1 MTKDEPSPSDRIGSF
16 IMKTKGKILVISG
29 NPDLQDACRQALTP
43 GDFSVQIAD
52 SLHDGIG
59 TAREENVDVVFLDEE
74 IFHSQREMLLLQ
86 KLWEKDAD
94 LVCLLLSKRDSL
106 NCALQPFQAEACNRV
121 PVPLLPEHLLPRV
134 TQALEQ
140 RADSF
145 EPKRVQLENLKKTV
159 EWVLEKRINSLELKS
174 LRAFVQNI
182 APLWSV
188 AGGEMETSDL
198 FEKDFL
204 APAAFRLTIAHEF
217 RAPLT
222 ALQSFLL
229 ILLKGY
235 VAPEKWREIIQHA
248 FDRSQDMLDLVDGL
262 MNLAAARQEMSLENR
277 SRVQLG
283 DVLEKLGPSLKT
295 EANERGLTLTLTV
308 RQNPFVVVNP
318 VHMSQLW
325 TNLISNAIKYTPA
338 GGSIQVSLEQDEAW
352 AIGAVEDSGI
362 GIRPQ
367 ELPLIFHEFY
377 RTAEAKN
384 MGVRGTGLGLPF
396 VKRIVE
402 GYGGGLEVKSDI
414 GKGSLFRF
422 TLPLATVPSI
432 EDSNTGEGTP

>member
-1 MTKDEPSPSDRIGSF
+1 MT
-16 IMKTKGKILVISG
+16 SG
-29 NPDLQDACRQALTP
+29 
-43 GDFSVQIAD
+43 GFSVRMAN
-52 SLHDGIG
+52 SLSDGMV
-59 TAREENVDVVFLDEE
+59 TAGEGNIDVVILDEE
-74 IFHSQREMLLLQ
+74 AFHLQREALLLQ

-94 LVCLLLSKRDSL
+94 LACLLLGKRGSINWVL
-106 NCALQPFQAEACNRV
+106 PPLQAEACNRV
-121 PVPLLPEHLLPRV
+121 PVALVPEQFLPQV
-134 TQALEQ
+134 TQALGQ
-140 RADSF
+140 RSDSF
-145 EPKRVQLENLKKTV
+145 ELKRVQLENLKKTV
-159 EWVLEKRINSLELKS
+159 EWVLANRIQSLELKS

-198 FEKDFL
+198 FDKDFL

-222 ALQSFLL
+222 ALQSYLL

-235 VAPEKWREIIQHA
+235 VPPEKWKETLQHA
-248 FDRSQDMLDLVDGL
+248 YDRSQEMLDLVDGL
-262 MNLAAARQEMSLENR
+262 MNLAAARQEMSMENR

-283 DVLEKLGPSLKT
+283 DILERLAPSLKT
-295 EANERGLTLTLTV
+295 EAGERGLTLTLTV
-308 RQNPFVVVNP
+308 LQNPFVMVNP

-338 GGSIQVSLEQDEAW
+338 GGSIQISLEQNEAW
-352 AIGAVEDSGI
+352 AVGSVEDSGI
-362 GIRPQ
+362 GISSQ

-402 GYGGGLEVKSDI
+402 GYGGGVEVKSNL

-422 TLPLATVPSI
+422 TLPLAGVPSSG
-432 EDSNTGEGTP
+432 DSNTGQGAP

>member
-1 MTKDEPSPSDRIGSF
+1 MTKDERSSLDRIGSF
-16 IMKTKGKILVISG
+16 VMKTKGNILVISG

-43 GDFSVQIAD
+43 GDFSVQITD
-52 SLHDGIG
+52 SLQDGIA
-59 TAREENVDVVFLDEE
+59 TAKKENIDVVFLDEE
-74 IFHSQREMLLLQ
+74 IFHSQREVLLLQ

-94 LVCLLLSKRDSL
+94 LACLLLSTRDSL
-106 NCALQPFQAEACNRV
+106 NWALQPDRV
-121 PVPLLPEHLLPRV
+121 PVPLVPEHLLLRV
-134 TQALEQ
+134 TQALEP

-145 EPKRVQLENLKKTV
+145 ELRRVQLGNLKKTV
-159 EWVLEKRINSLELKS
+159 EWVLEKRSNSLELKS

-198 FEKDFL
+198 FDKDFL

-235 VAPEKWREIIQHA
+235 VAPEKWNEILQHA
-248 FDRSQDMLDLVDGL
+248 FDRSQEMLDLVDDL
-262 MNLAAARQEMSLENR
+262 MNLAAARQEMSLESR
-277 SRVQLG
+277 SHVQLG
-283 DVLEKLGPSLKT
+283 DILERLAPSLKT
-295 EANERGLTLTLTV
+295 EADERGLTLTLTV

-325 TNLISNAIKYTPA
+325 TNLISNAIKYTHA
-338 GGSIQVSLEQDEAW
+338 GGSIRVSLDQDEAW

-362 GIRPQ
+362 GISPQ

-384 MGVRGTGLGLPF
+384 MGVRGTGLGLPC

-402 GYGGGLEVKSDI
+402 GYGGGLEVKSDV

-422 TLPLATVPSI
+422 TLPLATVPSS
-432 EDSNTGEGTP
+432 EGSNREQGTP

>member
-1 MTKDEPSPSDRIGSF
+1 
-16 IMKTKGKILVISG
+16 
-29 NPDLQDACRQALTP
+29 
-43 GDFSVQIAD
+43 
-52 SLHDGIG
+52 
-59 TAREENVDVVFLDEE
+59 
-74 IFHSQREMLLLQ
+74 
-86 KLWEKDAD
+86 
-94 LVCLLLSKRDSL
+94 
-106 NCALQPFQAEACNRV
+106 
-121 PVPLLPEHLLPRV
+121 
-134 TQALEQ
+134 
-140 RADSF
+140 
-145 EPKRVQLENLKKTV
+145 
-159 EWVLEKRINSLELKS
+159 
-174 LRAFVQNI
+174 
-182 APLWSV
+182 
-188 AGGEMETSDL
+188 METSGL

-262 MNLAAARQEMSLENR
+262 MNLAAARQEMSLESR

-283 DVLEKLGPSLKT
+283 DVLEKSAPSLKT
-295 EANERGLTLTLTV
+295 EAQYERGLTLTLTV

-318 VHMSQLW
+318 DHMSQLW

-362 GIRPQ
+362 GISPHD
-367 ELPLIFHEFY
+367 LPLIFHEFY

-384 MGVRGTGLGLPF
+384 MWVRGTGLGLPL

-402 GYGGGLEVKSDI
+402 GYGGGLEVKSEI

-422 TLPLATVPSI
+422 TLPLAVPPSTRI
-432 EDSNTGEGTP
+432 RTRACTPNLKVDLDGEEAPSPNRFFYLLQQFIRVNRFVEPCRVRNIFIGRQVPLHPLPG